1 CELSQEQ
8 VAEIL
13 GIDPDTYRKYE
24 IGTAIPS
31 EAEIETL
38 ANIYNV
44 SPDRLTGEFDIMKFI
59 NLRQSPIDYQ
69 YTADIYK
76 DYEIDKIT
84 SLSKPEKYLILAL
97 RACKSEEEFIEITHN
112 IFYLIR

>member
-1 CELSQEQ
+1 
-8 VAEIL
+8 AEIL

-31 EAEIETL
+31 EEEIETL

-59 NLRQSPIDYQ
+59 NLRQSIDLIGSYLMRKSCCFCNFHH
-69 YTADIYK
+69 AHLHIFALCH
-76 DYEIDKIT
+76 EIF
-84 SLSKPEKYLILAL
+84 S
-97 RACKSEEEFIEITHN
+97 FIPKGSN
-112 IFYLIR
+112 